1 MGAGFF
7 GGLLNDTLAPAIN
20 RMTGG
25 SNLGT
30 IGANVLKDNMPG
42 MFDQPPKTFLTPQ
55 EQVQQS
61 RANGGILRLRGQ
73 QPNPGQMPTVP
84 MDQPGMFG
92 SERVAA
98 PVFGYNDSSNPTV
111 PMDQPGMFGSERVAA
126 PVFGYND
133 SSNPTVPMDF
143 GGGYQPEVGISNI
156 TGFDENGLPIG
167 YSTFASDKNTKF
179 SPGQQTPQQGPTG
192 ETLGQPMA
200 NNQIG
205 PSFNVG
211 GATMGRF
218 ADYGPTVDVNRP
230 AGQQPGQMPNPGSIG
245 QPGGYQDPPSAPSG
259 QLQQPKTF
267 LTPQEQVQQPI
278 QNMGGPYTP
287 RPDLGPNV
295 GFGPGLPNP
304 QDNNNYN
311 SNGFMGGSMPQ
322 QDNQQY
328 YQQMRES
335 MQGMDK
341 ALKELEGIQT
351 PGGKYNT
358 VGGMGQGSAGKSGK

>member
-7 GGLLNDTLAPAIN
+7 NVDDGGFGPA
-20 RMTGG
+20 RYRGPETGLDDDIFG
-25 SNLGT
+25 QNG
-30 IGANVLKDNMPG
+30 
-42 MFDQPPKTFLTPQ
+42 QQPKTFLTPQ

-73 QPNPGQMPTVP
+73 QP
-84 MDQPGMFG
+84 
-92 SERVAA
+92 
-98 PVFGYNDSSNPTV
+98 
-111 PMDQPGMFGSERVAA
+111 
-126 PVFGYND
+126 
-133 SSNPTVPMDF
+133 
-143 GGGYQPEVGISNI
+143 
-156 TGFDENGLPIG
+156 
-167 YSTFASDKNTKF
+167 
-179 SPGQQTPQQGPTG
+179 SP
-192 ETLGQPMA
+192 
-200 NNQIG
+200 
-205 PSFNVG
+205 
-211 GATMGRF
+211 
-218 ADYGPTVDVNRP
+218 
-230 AGQQPGQMPNPGSIG
+230 MPNPGSIG
-245 QPGGYQDPPSAPSG
+245 QPGGPMPSLPVEKPDFSKLFRQNFGPKPYDPNMGGTPELYDQFNRANNRMTMEVLPTDGMNYQEYVNYNNMPTEQREAYAVNRMQNRFQDPPGTITGPDMPVLREDPKIFLPPQIEYYKGNPQQLTPPSSAPSG

-311 SNGFMGGSMPQ
+311 NNGFMGGGMPQ

-328 YQQMRES
+328 YQQMREN